1 MRLWLLLVAFSLW
14 LPTTAWLFD
23 NKNGVSKA
31 GKGER
36 FLDEHLPLSGYVK
49 ARGIEVDPKHQVG
62 EDGSWDPSLSPG
74 ESRSMV
80 IKILKRINKPS
91 RCSKLEFSGLLSHR
105 DAATLHSRVFTLLPD
120 EQFNGRAAWSNGRDV
135 LSYVYGAPANE
146 GEAFGTWIVGDQG
159 GIDSGFGY
167 IKPKLL
173 TMTPLEAHTTQGLTT
188 SPLIQD
194 PSLYHSSWFWLRGKD
209 WLEATNVTLTCLDND
224 GADWDMHSSSPWSS
238 FYQVQFFASDDTD
251 ALTSAFLQVSV
262 VDGGRSGRLTFH
274 NPDDDVGKGDKW
286 AIGAARVIALS
297 GVEPL
302 CALGQPVS
310 ITLASSPHLG
320 TAGSILPPV
329 PNQSAPVIAHL
340 VTDEVSGLATFRLIF
355 RTWTIAGGPPSES
368 SALADPE
375 IILEVSSSLGVLG
388 GHFISPVSEAAA
400 AELESTDFEKL
411 ASVQQGEY
419 VWLWWYPSSS
429 STTAGGS
436 GGSST
441 NCPIVAEQEADELL
455 LVCTYRAGDVAVF
468 RRFDTDRTVQMKQS
482 ALQRDTDLWFVRFE
496 QGQGMSRAVH
506 WTAQARQAGTKVSS
520 SAPET
525 VYVSATGTVSAP
537 QPPLCTSDV
546 RVTHSVVI
554 GDVKRSVAFLR
565 HYLEYKDS
573 QLEGQR
579 RLSSS
584 AALDPSEALSSCYFY
599 HAAVSMPKAFIY
611 AAEVLC
617 VLQGA
622 KPVAMIQYTSPTELQ
637 YKVKIQGPG
646 WKKSVSCF
654 SHSALPPVHP
664 SFAVP
669 PCIGAFTRSCHGCR
683 PCRIDAQHAPPVPR
697 SGHDNHPLPLRR
709 NPHRLPQAVSVPCQR
724 ASACTPSTGSAP
736 HPLPQH

>member
-1 MRLWLLLVAFSLW
+1 MLWLLLVAFLLW
-14 LPTTAWLFD
+14 FPTTAWLFD
-23 NKNGVSKA
+23 SENDARKA
-31 GKGER
+31 GRRDQTAR

-49 ARGIEVDPKHQVG
+49 ARGFEVDPNHQSG
-62 EDGSWDPSLSPG
+62 EDGSWESSHSPG
-74 ESRSMV
+74 DGRSMV
-80 IKILKRINKPS
+80 IKILKRVNKPS

-120 EQFNGRAAWSNGRDV
+120 EQYNGRAAWSNGRDV

-167 IKPKLL
+167 IKPKLP
-173 TMTPLEAHTTQGLTT
+173 TMTPLEAHTMQGLTT

-194 PSLYHSSWFWLRGKD
+194 PLLYRSSWFWLRGKE

-274 NPDDDVGKGDKW
+274 NPNDDFGKGDKW
-286 AIGAARVIALS
+286 AIGAARVITLA

-310 ITLASSPHLG
+310 ITLASSPHLS
-320 TAGSILPPV
+320 TAGSISPPE
-329 PNQSAPVIAHL
+329 PKQSAPVIAHL
-340 VTDEVSGLATFRLIF
+340 VTDEVSGPATFRLIF
-355 RTWTIAGGPPSES
+355 RTWPIAGGPP

-375 IILEVSSSLGVLG
+375 IILEVSSPHGVLG
-388 GHFISPVSEAAA
+388 GHLISPVSEAAA
-400 AELESTDFEKL
+400 TELESADLDKL

-429 STTAGGS
+429 STTTAREGGGS
-436 GGSST
+436 FS

-455 LVCTYRAGDVAVF
+455 LLCTYRAGDVAVF

-482 ALQRDTDLWFVRFE
+482 VLQRDTDLWFVRFE
-496 QGQGMSRAVH
+496 QGMSRAAH
-506 WTAQARQAGTKVSS
+506 WTAPARQAGAKVSS
-520 SAPET
+520 PASEIT
-525 VYVSATGTVSAP
+525 
-537 QPPLCTSDV
+537 QPPLCTSDI

-554 GDVKRSVAFLR
+554 GDVKRTLAFLR
-565 HYLEYKDS
+565 HYLEYKDA

-579 RLSSS
+579 RSSS
-584 AALDPSEALSSCYFY
+584 STALDPSEALSSCYFY

-637 YKVKIQGPG
+637 YKVRIQR
-646 WKKSVSCF
+646 
-654 SHSALPPVHP
+654 P
-664 SFAVP
+664 S
-669 PCIGAFTRSCHGCR
+669 
-683 PCRIDAQHAPPVPR
+683 
-697 SGHDNHPLPLRR
+697 
-709 NPHRLPQAVSVPCQR
+709 
-724 ASACTPSTGSAP
+724 
-736 HPLPQH
+736 